1 MLSKT
6 TTWALHEHC
15 RCQVLPTA
23 PDTEEQ
29 PPTPQLGWSRASSG
43 GSELSQEQGMKP
55 EHRTEILF
63 NSRMAQVIVVLC
75 EHQTKLLW
83 R

>member
-1 MLSKT
+1 MSI
-6 TTWALHEHC
+6 AGA
-15 RCQVLPTA
+15 RCYQLLQTLRSSPQKA
-23 PDTEEQ
+23 
-29 PPTPQLGWSRASSG
+29 QLGWSRASSG

-63 NSRMAQVIVVLC
+63 NSRTAQVIVVLC